1 MEKAAGVESPSRD
14 PGQKTMRETMK
25 ETMQEAAGQIDDLRE
40 RLGDT
45 SQRIL
50 AFIKE
55 RPGVCLL
62 GAVAAGYIIGRLARS
77 KD

>member
-1 MEKAAGVESPSRD
+1 MEKAAGMESPLRD
-14 PGQKTMRETMK
+14 PGQKTIK
-25 ETMQEAAGQIDDLRE
+25 ETMQAAAEHVDELRE
-40 RLGDT
+40 RFGDT

-77 KD
+77 RD